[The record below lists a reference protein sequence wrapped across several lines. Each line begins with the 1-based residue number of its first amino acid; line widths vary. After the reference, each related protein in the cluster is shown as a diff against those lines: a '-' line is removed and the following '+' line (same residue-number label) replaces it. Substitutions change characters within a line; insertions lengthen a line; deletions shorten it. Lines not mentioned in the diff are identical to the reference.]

1 MTVVYMT
8 LFFILSYILG
18 SIPSGLIIGKVFR
31 DIDIREH
38 GSKNTGATN
47 AIRVLGFKYGV
58 WAFVFDILKG
68 AFVIAILS
76 FFKMESLYLI
86 EPMEMNILMLYG
98 AFAVLGHVWPIYINF
113 KGGKAVATSAGVV
126 TALAPWIALI
136 VITVF
141 FIMFFITRY
150 VSKSSTMAAITALSM
165 FVLRIFVDSSQN
177 LATHLMNLFVIS
189 ALATIIFIRHR
200 ANYKRLR
207 EGTEYRFDKKKTT
220 A

>member
-1 MTVVYMT
+1 MTLIYMT

-31 DIDIREH
+31 KIDIREH

-76 FFKMESLYLI
+76 FLKLESLYLI
-86 EPMEMNILMLYG
+86 APMEMNILMLYG
-98 AFAVLGHVWPIYINF
+98 AFAVLGHVWPIYIHF

-126 TALAPWIALI
+126 TALAPWVALVTI
-136 VITVF
+136 SVF
-141 FIMFFITRY
+141 FIMFFTTRY

-165 FVLRIFVDSSQN
+165 FVLRIFVDPSLN

-189 ALATIIFIRHR
+189 SLALIIFIRHR
-200 ANYKRLR
+200 SNYKRLR

-220 A
+220 